1 MSKKES
7 FESNLDKL
15 EKLVEELESG
25 ELGLDNSLK
34 KFETGLD
41 LYKKCRES
49 LKNAEK
55 KISILTESLKE
66 EDYND

>member
-1 MSKKES
+1 MSKQES
-7 FESNLDKL
+7 FESNLENL

-25 ELGLDNSLK
+25 ELGLDKSLK
-34 KFETGLD
+34 KFESGLE

-49 LKNAEK
+49 LKSAEK

-66 EDYND
+66 EEYND

>member
-1 MSKKES
+1 MSKQES
-7 FESNLDKL
+7 FETSLEKL
-15 EKLVEELESG
+15 EKLVDELESG
-25 ELGLDNSLK
+25 ELGLDKSLK
-34 KFETGLD
+34 KFETGLE

-49 LKNAEK
+49 LKSAEK